1 MPLKFRNGCT
11 ELIKDCVRNVY
22 WSYKELHG
30 QHIVVRR
37 RYIRASTIK
46 AHPLISIRALFLGF
60 STYKLTIAHYVRDSN
75 RLKVDSLERDVLT
88 GWLAHE
94 FGHLVDYQRH
104 GLVSMAI
111 HGLRYVISKA
121 FARRAEYKADVIAVK
136 HGFYPEVLETKKFL
150 STKRISARYR
160 RKLKDIHM
168 SADDLELCNLE
179 WKERLPVT

>member
-1 MPLKFRNGCT
+1 MPLNFRKGCT
-11 ELIKDCVRNVY
+11 ELIKDCVRSVY

-37 RYIRASTIK
+37 RYIRASTMK
-46 AHPLISIRALFLGF
+46 AHPLISVSALFVGF
-60 STYKLTIAHYVRDSN
+60 STYKLTIAYYVRDSN
-75 RLKVDSLERDVLT
+75 RLKVDNLERDVLT

-104 GLVSMAI
+104 GPLGMAWY
-111 HGLRYVISKA
+111 GLRYIFSKS
-121 FARRAEYKADVIAVK
+121 FARRAEHQADVIAVK

-150 STKRISARYR
+150 SSKRISEKYR
-160 RKLKDIHM
+160 RKLQDIYM

-179 WKERLPVT
+179 WKERLPTT